1 LKRSRPWP
9 DPERR
14 GEYKRL
20 ERKTK
25 MRSGKPSQRATGEHA
40 LDAAAKPTPRTTL
53 KAKRRPSI
61 EERAPEAAA
70 IVHTR
75 SGGICERC
83 RKRRATV
90 LHHRLP
96 QSAGGPD
103 TPDNMVDLCEPCH
116 TGPDGVHRNPARSY
130 EEGWLISRYAQG
142 NRSPD

>member
-1 LKRSRPWP
+1 MKRHVPLRRTPLSRVPQDPGQRYSSLARSKGLGRSRNIRGGLKSGI
-9 DPERR
+9 PEGVRR
-14 GEYKRL
+14 EVYG
-20 ERKTK
+20 
-25 MRSGKPSQRATGEHA
+25 
-40 LDAAAKPTPRTTL
+40 
-53 KAKRRPSI
+53 
-61 EERAPEAAA
+61 
-70 IVHTR
+70 R